1 MSVSTSEEDTEL
13 RDLVAATLQQTGI
26 LGNIKA
32 QLRANVY
39 TALEQGEAVRHKSS
53 QVNRRL
59 QQFLSTT
66 TGRLVASLVREFLDF
81 FELSFTLAVFDP
93 ETNIGK
99 DFKHRERSKL
109 IEALGLTELVD
120 REAPLLCEVMRLSKV
135 SVLKS
140 ESPTL
145 SEASSVEEDQHT
157 SAPVSLADDRAGQ
170 QDTEPASLSDNSDS
184 KTPRIP
190 FNDPSVNLVSA
201 TKNYGGKKL
210 GSLESP
216 METKPSDAMVS
227 EIAKSKDSSFLS
239 DLPPLG
245 GMSMSSL
252 GSLPPLTAGV
262 GKALA
267 PLSMK
272 GKKKSSLFKEASNE
286 GSESDSGKKSNA
298 NKSSKPDSAQLGP
311 GRTDEARVRS
321 PDPSSRTGDISEN
334 IEEDLDSLLNSELS
348 GGELTRDETVKE
360 DQSLKADY
368 MESL

>member
-1 MSVSTSEEDTEL
+1 M
-13 RDLVAATLQQTGI
+13 
-26 LGNIKA
+26 
-32 QLRANVY
+32 Y

-170 QDTEPASLSDNSDS
+170 QDTEPASLSDTSDS

-190 FNDPSVNLVSA
+190 FNDPSVNLVTA

-216 METKPSDAMVS
+216 METKLSEAMVS
-227 EIAKSKDSSFLS
+227 EVAKSKDSSFLS

-245 GMSMSSL
+245 GMSLSSL
-252 GSLPPLTAGV
+252 GNLPPLTAGG

-267 PLSMK
+267 PLSKK
-272 GKKKSSLFKEASNE
+272 GKQKSSLLKEASIE
-286 GSESDSGKKSNA
+286 GSVSDSGKKSQAIKN
-298 NKSSKPDSAQLGP
+298 SKPDSAQLGP
-311 GRTDEARVRS
+311 GRADEARVRS

-334 IEEDLDSLLNSELS
+334 IEEELDSLLNSELS
-348 GGELTRDETVKE
+348 GGELTRDETVKD
-360 DQSLKADY
+360 DQSVKADY